1 VGPARRA
8 DHREMT
14 VGPPLRSALV
24 GVLLVAAIGAAAAP
38 GEATTIPG
46 AAGEIH
52 AALAQQRSALRALP
66 QTPGSNRGSYARP
79 LAHVRAAVT
88 DLLAVQSALAAAAR
102 STGEF
107 PNMVRIQQLL
117 DSALTGDG
125 TVATQ
130 LAQAVWYIDHGA
142 PTGVSVA
149 AQARSQLRLALADGT
164 ALAKLL
170 G

>member
-1 VGPARRA
+1 
-8 DHREMT
+8 MT
-14 VGPPLRSALV
+14 VGPPLRPALV
-24 GVLLVAAIGAAAAP
+24 GLLLVAAIGAAAAP
-38 GEATTIPG
+38 GRATIPG
-46 AAGEIH
+46 AAPMIR

-66 QTPGSNRGSYARP
+66 QRPGTNRGSYTRP

-102 STGEF
+102 ATGEF
-107 PNMVRIQQLL
+107 PHMARIQQLL
-117 DSALTGDG
+117 DSALTGNG

-149 AQARSQLRLALADGT
+149 AQARSQLRQVLEDDT

>member
-1 VGPARRA
+1 
-8 DHREMT
+8 MT
-14 VGPPLRSALV
+14 VGPPLRPALV
-24 GVLLVAAIGAAAAP
+24 GLLLVAAIGAAAAP
-38 GEATTIPG
+38 GRATIPG
-46 AAGEIH
+46 ATPMIR
-52 AALAQQRSALRALP
+52 AALVQQRSALRALP
-66 QTPGSNRGSYARP
+66 QTPGTKRGSYSRP

-107 PNMVRIQQLL
+107 PNMTRIQQLL
-117 DSALTGDG
+117 DSALTENG

-149 AQARSQLRLALADGT
+149 AQARSQLRQALKDDT

>member
-1 VGPARRA
+1 MTNAPRRRA
-8 DHREMT
+8 
-14 VGPPLRSALV
+14 ALV
-24 GVLLVAAIGAAAAP
+24 GVLVVAAIGVASP
-38 GEATTIPG
+38 GEATVPG

-52 AALAQQRSALRALP
+52 AAIVQQRSALRALP
-66 QTPGSNRGSYARP
+66 RTPVSNRGSYTRP

-102 STGEF
+102 ATGEF
-107 PNMVRIQQLL
+107 PHMARIQQLL
-117 DSALTGDG
+117 DSALTGCG
-125 TVATQ
+125 TVAMQ
-130 LAQAVWYIDHGA
+130 LSQAVWYIDHGA

-149 AQARSQLRLALADGT
+149 AQARSQLRRALEDDT

>member
-1 VGPARRA
+1 MDGARRA
-8 DHREMT
+8 DLREMT

-24 GVLLVAAIGAAAAP
+24 GALLVAAIGAAAAP
-38 GEATTIPG
+38 GRATIPG
-46 AAGEIH
+46 TAPMLH

-66 QTPGSNRGSYARP
+66 QTPGTNRGSYSRP
-79 LAHVRAAVT
+79 LTHVRAAVT

-102 STGEF
+102 ATGEF
-107 PNMVRIQQLL
+107 ANMTRIQQLL
-117 DSALTGDG
+117 DSALTVDG

-142 PTGVSVA
+142 PSGVSVA
-149 AQARSQLRLALADGT
+149 AQARSQLRQALADDT

-170 G
+170 A

>member
-1 VGPARRA
+1 
-8 DHREMT
+8 MT
-14 VGPPLRSALV
+14 VGPPLRTALV
-24 GVLLVAAIGAAAAP
+24 GLLLVAAIGAGAAP
-38 GEATTIPG
+38 GRATIPG
-46 AAGEIH
+46 ATPMIR

-79 LAHVRAAVT
+79 LTHVRAAVT

-102 STGEF
+102 ATGEF
-107 PNMVRIQQLL
+107 PNMARIQQLL
-117 DSALTGDG
+117 DSALTGNG

-130 LAQAVWYIDHGA
+130 LTQAVWYIDHGA

-149 AQARSQLRLALADGT
+149 AQARSQLRQALKDCT

>member
-1 VGPARRA
+1 
-8 DHREMT
+8 MT
-14 VGPPLRSALV
+14 VGPHLRTAFV
-24 GVLLVAAIGAAAAP
+24 GVLLVAAVGAAAAP
-38 GEATTIPG
+38 GEATMIPG
-46 AAGEIH
+46 AAPMIR
-52 AALAQQRSALRALP
+52 AALARERSALRALP
-66 QTPGSNRGSYARP
+66 QTPGSNRGRYARP
-79 LAHVRAAVT
+79 LTHVRAAVT

-107 PNMVRIQQLL
+107 PNMTRIQQLL
-117 DSALTGDG
+117 DSALTVNG

-149 AQARSQLRLALADGT
+149 AQARSQLRQALEDDT

-170 G
+170 A